1 MVFDSPKYKYL
12 KYTDILHCAFEFY
25 RDTIRKEIKNEREN
39 GNNFALIDFLD
50 RIEKSLNKTKDY
62 YIEHIGNIFEPDHDP
77 NKHPNIGVLRSVL
90 FVYDKDLERC
100 KELLNR
106 YYNLYPMGE
115 GSIKEKSDLVKE
127 LLDKIIQKP
136 SSSSSSK

>member
-1 MVFDSPKYKYL
+1 MS
-12 KYTDILHCAFEFY
+12 T
-25 RDTIRKEIKNEREN
+25 
-39 GNNFALIDFLD
+39 
-50 RIEKSLNKTKDY
+50 
-62 YIEHIGNIFEPDHDP
+62 
-77 NKHPNIGVLRSVL
+77 NIGVLRSVL

-115 GSIKEKSDLVKE
+115 GSIREKSDLVRE

>member
-62 YIEHIGNIFEPDHDP
+62 YIQHISNIFGPDHDP

-115 GSIKEKSDLVKE
+115 GSIREKSDLVRE